1 MGNDVGRVRWEL
13 GGQDGSTAA
22 VQAGSE
28 GGRREVDGFKKTL
41 GAQTG
46 SLADGLDTASGRWG
60 VGGRLA
66 ASVSGSLSHP
76 GLVPRTQSWPPRSSC
91 SGEEFSRG
99 EPRNSYRVM
108 GETRPSYPRT
118 SCLTL
123 FRSLPHPQG
132 GLPDRLVLEN
142 PSFHLFL
149 PLLWLAS

>member
-1 MGNDVGRVRWEL
+1 MGA
-13 GGQDGSTAA
+13 GGPRQGATAA

-41 GAQTG
+41 GTQTG
-46 SLADGLDTASGRWG
+46 SLADGLDAASGRWG
-60 VGGRLA
+60 VGWGGRRLG

-76 GLVPRTQSWPPRSSC
+76 GLMPRTQSWPPRSSC

-99 EPRNSYRVM
+99 RPRNSYRVM

-132 GLPDRLVLEN
+132 GLPDHLVLEN

-149 PLLWLAS
+149 SLLWLAS